1 MAFLRASLVAI
12 CAATATVLA
21 APTIY
26 AIHPIVTIDKGK
38 FIGTTADGV
47 NKFLG
52 IPFAKP
58 PSVVDIGSTLCPLG
72 LTHRIGLHRQSWRPA
87 LPSASGAWSLLW
99 YTQFN
104 WVRSFVS
111 PTSNYAGDSERVT
124 P

>member
-1 MAFLRASLVAI
+1 MAFLRASLIAI

-26 AIHPIVTIDKGK
+26 ATPPIVTLDKGK

-58 PSVVDIGSTLCPLG
+58 PSVVAVGLTPCPL
-72 LTHRIGLHRQSWRPA
+72 
-87 LPSASGAWSLLW
+87 
-99 YTQFN
+99 
-104 WVRSFVS
+104 
-111 PTSNYAGDSERVT
+111 
-124 P
+124 